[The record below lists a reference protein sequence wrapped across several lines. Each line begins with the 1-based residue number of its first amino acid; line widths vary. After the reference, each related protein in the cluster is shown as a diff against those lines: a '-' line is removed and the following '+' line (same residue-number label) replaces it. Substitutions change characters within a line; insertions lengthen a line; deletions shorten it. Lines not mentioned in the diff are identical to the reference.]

1 MRAAIVATSLLL
13 FGQAGALA
21 ASCDAYPEGIGQTV
35 VDTPAGIK
43 IISTAQASVPL
54 DDSDLYM
61 DGMQEA
67 TMEAKASIA
76 SFMNET
82 VSKECES
89 NTNTRSDISI
99 TGEGKSVDVKK
110 VKTILC
116 SLKNSTS
123 ALLKGAIK
131 LGSCYTPGQFVRVT
145 AGIKPETIR
154 QAERMSQQINRPRG
168 SSPQGQTGSN
178 RPIGPLNNMGGYSDD
193 QRIYGF

>member
-1 MRAAIVATSLLL
+1 MRAAIVATSILF
-13 FGQAGALA
+13 FGQTGALA

-54 DDSDLYM
+54 DDSDLYI
-61 DGMQEA
+61 DGIQEA

-82 VSKECES
+82 VSKDCES
-89 NTNTRSDISI
+89 NTRTRSDIAI
-99 TGEGKSVDVKK
+99 TGEGKTVDVKK
-110 VKTILC
+110 VKTVLC

-123 ALLKGAIK
+123 ALLKGVVK

-145 AGIKPETIR
+145 VGIKPETIS
-154 QAERMSQQINRPRG
+154 QARRMSGQINQSSNQRPGNNPNKTRP
-168 SSPQGQTGSN
+168 SGQ
-178 RPIGPLNNMGGYSDD
+178 LNNVGGYSDD
-193 QRIYGF
+193 SRLFDF

>member
-123 ALLKGAIK
+123 ALLK
-131 LGSCYTPGQFVRVT
+131 
-145 AGIKPETIR
+145 
-154 QAERMSQQINRPRG
+154 
-168 SSPQGQTGSN
+168 
-178 RPIGPLNNMGGYSDD
+178 
-193 QRIYGF
+193 